1 MSGAPQSSQN
11 FDEGSFS
18 AEHFGQR
25 IASAFPQLAQNFR
38 PVLLSVPHLL
48 QRMFPGPRLAAQL
61 VEQCLGLSQIGGV
74 EALGE
79 PAVNFDEHRACL
91 VAFAL
96 LFEQP
101 GETHRRAQFR

>member
-18 AEHFGQR
+18 AVHLGQR

-61 VEQCLGLSQIGGV
+61 VEQCLGLSQIGAV

-79 PAVNFDEHRACL
+79 PAVNFGEHRPRF
-91 VAFAL
+91 VAAAML
-96 LFEQP
+96 CEQP
-101 GETHRRAQFR
+101 SEAVGRTEFK